1 MLTSKQR
8 AELRSQSNGLDTT
21 LIVGKDGVS
30 QQVIAQADQQLEARE
45 LIKGRVLENSLLS
58 PREALDAI
66 CQETGAEG
74 IGTVGSKF
82 ILFRE
87 SEKLKKQK
95 NQVGRAKLAP
105 VSVAKS
111 NPVRKGAQARRK
123 AAREERERR
132 NAYFRQN
139 AIENAISREKEKARR
154 KAGLED

>member
-1 MLTSKQR
+1 MLTSKER

-58 PREALDAI
+58 PREALDVI
-66 CQETGAEG
+66 CQATGAEG

-95 NQVGRAKLAP
+95 NQVGRARLAS

>member
-1 MLTSKQR
+1 MLTSKER

-58 PREALDAI
+58 PREALDVI
-66 CQETGAEG
+66 CQATGAEG

-95 NQVGRAKLAP
+95 NQVGRARLAP

-111 NPVRKGAQARRK
+111 TPVRKGAQARRK

>member
-1 MLTSKQR
+1 MLTSKER

-58 PREALDAI
+58 PREALDVI
-66 CQETGAEG
+66 CQATGAEG

-95 NQVGRAKLAP
+95 NQVGRARLAP